1 MTKIELALEIL
12 HTRSKTAQDSQNKS
26 IQYLEAKTIEVTFNF
41 KSIQLKIK
49 KNCSTGLTDALASVH
64 PMLGGSFDAPAVYL
78 LLMQAEIKSTISIA
92 PVELMVPS
100 KAPVH

>member
-26 IQYLEAKTIEVTFNF
+26 TQYLEEETIEVQIKS

-49 KNCSTGLTDALASVH
+49 KISSTGLTDAPSIGAS
-64 PMLGGSFDAPAVYL
+64 DAWLKFRRPVGLSL
-78 LLMQAEIKSTISIA
+78 LEAS
-92 PVELMVPS
+92 
-100 KAPVH
+100 